1 MAAPPQRYVRKI
13 QMAKTYDGP
22 IDAPALNDYVERVS
36 RLMTEQAGLA
46 EDIAEICASADEA
59 GIASKREIRRLARER
74 LMEPEVLQS
83 QLQRMDDLRHAL
95 ADFTTTPLGEA
106 AMERAEAT
114 ATKPRPFAEQTVH
127 PPRRG
132 RPRKSVDDAF
142 AEARAHLGGEPAGT
156 A

>member
-1 MAAPPQRYVRKI
+1 
-13 QMAKTYDGP
+13 MAKTYDGP
-22 IDAPALNDYVERVS
+22 IDATALNDYVERVS

-59 GIASKREIRRLARER
+59 GVASKREIRRLARER
-74 LMEPEVLQS
+74 LIDPEVLRS
-83 QLQRMDDLRHAL
+83 QLERMDELRHAL
-95 ADFTTTPLGEA
+95 GAFDTTPLGEA

-127 PPRRG
+127 DPRRT
-132 RPRKSVDDAF
+132 RKRKTVDDAF
-142 AEARAHLGGEPAGT
+142 AEARAHLGEPVGT